1 MALDHRELLPPF
13 FPVLHAEDFVFGATL
28 WLADSRAFL
37 GHAPLAIR
45 HEPRPGKSILQPSQ
59 LGPENRAV
67 VFEFAHLIRRT
78 LLHFHRSESDST
90 EHRMR
95 HLGSHLRNISE
106 QPMPDFVETI
116 RTQILEQESARLD
129 YLEQELRDDTESP
142 HFWREDLEAY
152 LAQVREA
159 LTCDDFD
166 IPFDLKAGRTPDE
179 NRALMRELFSR
190 YGRLLEEWPDMVAA
204 AKEINAEA
212 EWAQSFGG

>member
-1 MALDHRELLPPF
+1 
-13 FPVLHAEDFVFGATL
+13 
-28 WLADSRAFL
+28 
-37 GHAPLAIR
+37 
-45 HEPRPGKSILQPSQ
+45 
-59 LGPENRAV
+59 
-67 VFEFAHLIRRT
+67 
-78 LLHFHRSESDST
+78 
-90 EHRMR
+90 MR

-106 QPMPDFVETI
+106 QPMPDFVEAI

-179 NRALMRELFSR
+179 NRALMRELVSR
-190 YGRLLEEWPDMVAA
+190 YGRLLEEWPDM
-204 AKEINAEA
+204 
-212 EWAQSFGG
+212 